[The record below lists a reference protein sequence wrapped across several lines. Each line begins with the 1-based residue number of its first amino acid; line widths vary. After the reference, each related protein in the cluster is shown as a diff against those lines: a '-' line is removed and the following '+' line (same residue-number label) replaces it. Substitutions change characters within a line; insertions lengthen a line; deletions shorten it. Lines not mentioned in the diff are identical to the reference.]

1 MEAGRLPNTDRLGSL
16 KQGSRRYP
24 FGDGNES
31 FANDEYATYR
41 RDHASAHYYAWNRYY
56 SATWGRF
63 SSPDPYVM
71 SGGLTNPQ
79 GWDRYA
85 YVVGNP
91 VNFYDPA
98 GLQEQAP
105 AIPGYCPAEYTLA
118 ECQALGFVRGPDG
131 EGAGGGGVNPCPIGQ
146 SWLPNPMCQ
155 MLLLPLPPPP
165 PKPAPKEEPECFAQ
179 LKYRSVDHPV
189 QYAGA
194 IHAFWW
200 VQDSTGLHHII
211 SAGPVTYSG
220 DATQYLR
227 AWVVDGDSN
236 DKDNSG
242 QKLAWESGLSSAVC
256 DKVAKMLDAANAFP
270 KRGLIYDAVWGPNSN
285 SAAHYFGDVAGFSP
299 SAPPGSYGW
308 GTGIIY
314 PVMPALP

>member
-1 MEAGRLPNTDRLGSL
+1 MIESNGNAVVRDRLGSVEKNGTTL
-16 KQGSRRYP
+16 THYYPYGEEQG
-24 FGDGNES
+24 GATAGNKEK
-31 FANDEYATYR
+31 FATYT
-41 RDHASAHYYAWNRYY
+41 RDSVSGLDYAWNRYY
-56 SATWGRF
+56 SSTWGRF
-63 SSPDPYVM
+63 TSADPYVM
-71 SGGLTNPQ
+71 SGGLQNPQ
-79 GWDRYA
+79 GWNRYS
-85 YVVGNP
+85 YVENDP
-91 VNFYDPA
+91 VNFNDLR
-98 GLQEQAP
+98 GLMQEAP

-131 EGAGGGGVNPCPIGQ
+131 GGAGGGEANPCPIGQ

-155 MLLLPLPPPP
+155 MLLLPLLPPP

-194 IHAFWW
+194 THAFWW

-211 SAGPVTYSG
+211 SAGPVIYSG

-242 QKLAWESGLSSAVC
+242 QKLVYCSA
-256 DKVAKMLDAANAFP
+256 
-270 KRGLIYDAVWGPNSN
+270 NS
-285 SAAHYFGDVAGFSP
+285 
-299 SAPPGSYGW
+299 
-308 GTGIIY
+308 
-314 PVMPALP
+314 L